1 MRKFKFSPIKGI
13 TRRWLVNSVLIVF
26 IVILLCVLGFS
37 IFMRNYYYT
46 NITEG
51 LRTKAKETSSFLT
64 NYVTQNYVEYY
75 NTIYI
80 YTERFDDAER
90 LELQFI
96 NPRGHIE
103 VSSSGLTAGSA
114 PDTPDIIAALSEG
127 KTNDWNGENPETGE
141 DIVAV
146 SSPLIY
152 GDGEIIGVLR
162 YVSSLER
169 VQDLMLINI
178 LIAVAVGIAV
188 LMLVIGTNMFFIR
201 SVVKPVNEVTMVAK
215 RIADGGYGMQMKQVY
230 TDEIAEMVE
239 SINEMSLK
247 ISQSERSQTEF
258 ISSISHE
265 LRTPLTAISGWSET
279 LIYDESLNK
288 DAKKGAAIILKE
300 SRRLTKMVEELLDF
314 TRMQDGRFTLNME
327 TIDVCAELEESI
339 FTYQEV
345 LRQDDIDL
353 EYEPVLDELPLI
365 NGDPARL
372 RQVFLNILDN
382 ASKYGRSGKRII
394 VTIEYDASY
403 ITIRIRDFGPGVPD
417 DELEH
422 VKKKFYKGNSQER
435 GSGIGLAVC
444 DEIIKYHGG
453 TLTLSNAE
461 GGGLLVTIR
470 LPIEI

>member
-1 MRKFKFSPIKGI
+1 MKKLKLPPLKGI
-13 TRRWLVNSVLIVF
+13 TRRWLVNSVL
-26 IVILLCVLGFS
+26 VIFVVVLLCILGFS
-37 IFMRNYYYT
+37 LIMRNYYYS
-46 NITEG
+46 NISEG
-51 LRTKAKETSSFLT
+51 LRSKANTASSFLT
-64 NYVTQNYVEYY
+64 NYVTRTYAEYY
-75 NTIYI
+75 DTINS
-80 YTERFDDAER
+80 YTENFDDASR
-90 LELQFI
+90 LELQFV
-96 NPRGHIE
+96 NTRGLIE
-103 VSSSGLTAGSA
+103 VSSSGLTAGGA
-114 PDTPDIIAALSEG
+114 PGTHDIITALAEG
-127 KTNDWNGENPETGE
+127 TTTVWNGKNPQTGE
-141 DIVAV
+141 DIIAV

-162 YVSSLER
+162 YVSSLEK
-169 VQDLMLINI
+169 VQDILIIHI
-178 LIAVAVGIAV
+178 LIAIAVGIAII
-188 LMLVIGTNMFFIR
+188 LLVIGTNMFFIR

-215 RIADGGYGMQMKQVY
+215 RIAEGGYGMQMKQVY
-230 TDEIAEMVE
+230 TDEIEEMVD

-247 ISQSERSQTEF
+247 ISQAEKAQTEF

-265 LRTPLTAISGWSET
+265 LRTPLTAISGWGET

-339 FTYQEV
+339 FTYREV

-394 VTIEYDASY
+394 VSIDYDSSFIA
-403 ITIRIRDFGPGVPD
+403 IRIRDFGPGVPE

-422 VKKKFYKGNSQER
+422 VKKKFYKGNSTER

-444 DEIIKYHGG
+444 EEIVKYHGG
-453 TLTLSNAE
+453 TLTLANAD

>member
-1 MRKFKFSPIKGI
+1 MQKLKFSPLKGI

-26 IVILLCVLGFS
+26 VVILLCVMGFS
-37 IFMRNYYYT
+37 LFMRNYYYS
-46 NITEG
+46 NMTEG
-51 LRTKAKETSSFLT
+51 LRTKAEETSGFLT

-80 YTERFDDAER
+80 YTERFNDAQR
-90 LELQFI
+90 LELQFV

-103 VSSSGLTAGSA
+103 VSSRGLTAGGS
-114 PDTPDIIAALSEG
+114 PGTQDIIDALSKGE
-127 KTNDWNGENPETGE
+127 TSVWNGENPQTGE
-141 DIVAV
+141 EIIAV

-162 YVSSLER
+162 YVSSLEK
-169 VQDLMLINI
+169 VQDLMLINT
-178 LIAVAVGIAV
+178 LIAVAVGIAI
-188 LMLVIGTNMFFIR
+188 LLLVIGTNMFFIR

-353 EYEPVLDELPLI
+353 EYEPFMDELPLI

-394 VTIEYDASY
+394 VTISCDTSF
-403 ITIRIRDFGPGVPD
+403 ITIRIRDFGPGVPE

-453 TLTLSNAE
+453 TLTLANAE